1 MRMWQGASGCS
12 DYDGIV
18 SPAYTV
24 LIPTENIDPHF
35 FAFFFKNPELIQKF
49 RIHSQGLTS
58 DTWNLKYPAFSK
70 ISICYPKDLNEQR
83 KIADLFKEIT
93 ELINLHTI
101 ELDKL
106 KQLKQSCL
114 ESMFVNP

>member
-24 LIPTENIDPHF
+24 LIPNENIDPHF

-70 ISICYPKDLNEQR
+70 ISIRYPKDLNEQR